1 MLHVCWNSQR
11 IKHGRLDMKK
21 AQLKLSF
28 FHMESGSVLLSRA
41 VSSQV
46 PSALKGLT
54 SVFGMGT
61 GGTLSPLSPEFSRIP
76 SYPENRTSRFPSSC
90 EKPIFSIFPLVSLDS
105 QIFLDQ
111 VLDRLVSASFICYH
125 TFTADLSP
133 GSLPGVLLL
142 SNGILILEVGFT
154 LRCLQRLSR
163 PHFASQLCPWQDNCC
178 TSDASTPVLSY

>member
-1 MLHVCWNSQR
+1 M
-11 IKHGRLDMKK
+11 G
-21 AQLKLSF
+21 
-28 FHMESGSVLLSRA
+28 SGNDLLSRA

-61 GGTLSPLSPEFSRIP
+61 GGTLSPLSPEFSWIP

-90 EKPIFSIFPLVSLDS
+90 EKPIFSIFPLVSLVS
-105 QIFLDQ
+105 QIFFRSSPRPISISKL
-111 VLDRLVSASFICYH
+111 LRYRIY
-125 TFTADLSP
+125 TADLSP

-154 LRCLQRLSR
+154 LRCLQRLSA

>member
-1 MLHVCWNSQR
+1 
-11 IKHGRLDMKK
+11 
-21 AQLKLSF
+21 
-28 FHMESGSVLLSRA
+28 MESGSVLLSRA

-61 GGTLSPLSPEFSRIP
+61 GGTLSPLPPEFLQVS

-105 QIFLDQ
+105 QIFFRSSPRPISISKL
-111 VLDRLVSASFICYH
+111 LRYRIY
-125 TFTADLSP
+125 TADLSP

-163 PHFASQLCPWQDNCC
+163 PHFASLLCRWHDNSC
-178 TSDASTPVLSY
+178 TSGASIPVLSY